1 MDLRTV
7 ASGVWT
13 ALSADR
19 LTFAFTLTML
29 AVFLMALPYHVLR
42 ASTGTISFARSA
54 PKMLVSVG
62 VLGTLAALFTTLLAF
77 DTSARDASL
86 PSLVEG
92 LRASAATGLLGV
104 TLALTHRLF
113 EKLVPPLRS
122 GIPLPEV
129 ARPTGEA
136 TTADLATT
144 VLDELQTL
152 RVTLE
157 NQIEEARSESQKAL
171 EGLAAVLHE
180 SASQL
185 DETRVDET
193 RADETQVDETPE
205 LPPAADLPAGSL
217 PARRFQIRI
226 PVDYDSAGQC
236 GRGTLVDISSSGAL
250 IEEAD
255 IPLSA
260 GAFVEICYK
269 LEGDEQPTLLGGK
282 VARETDSGFGV
293 EFVERRNG

>member
-1 MDLRTV
+1 M
-7 ASGVWT
+7 ASSIDDIPD
-13 ALSADR
+13 A
-19 LTFAFTLTML
+19 
-29 AVFLMALPYHVLR
+29 
-42 ASTGTISFARSA
+42 AR
-54 PKMLVSVG
+54 VS
-62 VLGTLAALFTTLLAF
+62 LGKLKALFDGAAATME
-77 DTSARDASL
+77 DSGSL
-86 PSLVEG
+86 H
-92 LRASAATGLLGV
+92 AAATGLLGV

-136 TTADLATT
+136 ATADLATT
-144 VLDELQTL
+144 LLDELQTL

-193 RADETQVDETPE
+193 QVDETPE
-205 LPPAADLPAGSL
+205 VPPAADLPAGSL

>member
-104 TLALTHRLF
+104 TLALTYRLF
-113 EKLVPPLRS
+113 EKLIPPLRS
-122 GIPLPEV
+122 EIPLTEV
-129 ARPTGEA
+129 TRPTGEA
-136 TTADLATT
+136 PTVDLATIL
-144 VLDELQTL
+144 LDELQTL
-152 RVTLE
+152 RAALE
-157 NQIEEARSESQKAL
+157 NQIEEARSESQKTL
-171 EGLAAVLHE
+171 EELAAKLHAP
-180 SASQL
+180 ASQL
-185 DETRVDET
+185 DGTRV
-193 RADETQVDETPE
+193 DETQVDETPE
-205 LPPAADLPAGSL
+205 VSPAADLLAESH

-250 IEEAD
+250 IEEVD
-255 IPLSA
+255 IPLSS

-269 LEGDEQPTLLGGK
+269 LEGEEKPTLLHGK
-282 VARETDSGFGV
+282 VARETDLGFGV
-293 EFVERRNG
+293 EFVEHRN

>member
-136 TTADLATT
+136 ATADLATT
-144 VLDELQTL
+144 LLDELQTL

-185 DETRVDET
+185 DETR
-193 RADETQVDETPE
+193 VDETPE

-269 LEGDEQPTLLGGK
+269 LEGDEQPTLLNGK

>member
-136 TTADLATT
+136 ATADLATT
-144 VLDELQTL
+144 LLDELQTL

-193 RADETQVDETPE
+193 QVDETPE
-205 LPPAADLPAGSL
+205 VPPAADLPAGSL

-269 LEGDEQPTLLGGK
+269 LEGDEQPTLLNGK

>member
-1 MDLRTV
+1 M
-7 ASGVWT
+7 
-13 ALSADR
+13 
-19 LTFAFTLTML
+19 
-29 AVFLMALPYHVLR
+29 
-42 ASTGTISFARSA
+42 
-54 PKMLVSVG
+54 
-62 VLGTLAALFTTLLAF
+62 
-77 DTSARDASL
+77 
-86 PSLVEG
+86 
-92 LRASAATGLLGV
+92 
-104 TLALTHRLF
+104 
-113 EKLVPPLRS
+113 PPLRS

-136 TTADLATT
+136 ATADLATT
-144 VLDELQTL
+144 LLDELQTL

-185 DETRVDET
+185 DETR
-193 RADETQVDETPE
+193 VDETPE

>member
-92 LRASAATGLLGV
+92 LRASAATGLRRHV
-104 TLALTHRLF
+104 HN
-113 EKLVPPLRS
+113 S
-122 GIPLPEV
+122 IY
-129 ARPTGEA
+129 
-136 TTADLATT
+136 
-144 VLDELQTL
+144 
-152 RVTLE
+152 
-157 NQIEEARSESQKAL
+157 
-171 EGLAAVLHE
+171 
-180 SASQL
+180 SASSCCAVCG
-185 DETRVDET
+185 TARV
-193 RADETQVDETPE
+193 
-205 LPPAADLPAGSL
+205 
-217 PARRFQIRI
+217 
-226 PVDYDSAGQC
+226 
-236 GRGTLVDISSSGAL
+236 GTS
-250 IEEAD
+250 
-255 IPLSA
+255 
-260 GAFVEICYK
+260 
-269 LEGDEQPTLLGGK
+269 
-282 VARETDSGFGV
+282 
-293 EFVERRNG
+293 

>member
-136 TTADLATT
+136 ATADLATT
-144 VLDELQTL
+144 LLDELQTL

-185 DETRVDET
+185 
-193 RADETQVDETPE
+193 DETQVDETPE